1 MLLISTTTAR
11 WAAPPESARTVCRK
25 SALPCARHALKLGRG
40 LDHFAA
46 RLLHLNGLA
55 TPTQLKVR
63 VLGNSV
69 AEWNHYL
76 WASTFVKKL
85 NAVYSGVS
93 FSFTIP
99 AGSLTANK
107 GASGMGGYLPQHAVL
122 CEMRD
127 LIEADVV
134 LVFFSNL
141 GDDALLNAL

>member
-1 MLLISTTTAR
+1 MLLLSATTAR
-11 WAAPPESARTVCRK
+11 WAAAPESARTVCRK

-40 LDHFAA
+40 LDYFAA

-85 NAVYSGVS
+85 NAVYPGVS

-99 AGSLTANK
+99 AGSHRV
-107 GASGMGGYLPQHAVL
+107 ASGIGGYLPQHAVL

-127 LIEADVV
+127 LIDADVV
-134 LVFFSNL
+134 LVFFNNL